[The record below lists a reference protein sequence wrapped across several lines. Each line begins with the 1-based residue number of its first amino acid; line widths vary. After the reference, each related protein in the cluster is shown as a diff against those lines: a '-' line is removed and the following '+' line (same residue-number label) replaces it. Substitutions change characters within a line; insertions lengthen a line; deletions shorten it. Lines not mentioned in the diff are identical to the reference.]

1 MKKHLLELIIFFAG
15 IITMAFELSGAR
27 ILGPYFGTSIFI
39 WTSLIGIIMGSLSLG
54 YWAGGQI
61 SVRRTDLKMLS
72 VLLLIGGGFIFI
84 TAFGHDY
91 ILKRV
96 VKYIPDFRLQVV
108 MSSVFLFGPASF
120 FLGAVLPYAVKLKIN
135 TVESSGLAVGR
146 LYALSTIG
154 SIVGTFLAGFVLLP
168 SFGFLNI
175 MYFLTGILLMFS
187 FWIFF
192 ISNTKIYLAITIVS
206 SFLLA
211 SVWIKSYTKEVNY
224 IDKDTQYNRV
234 FIYNTTDKSTG
245 RPIKML
251 AVNNEHSSA
260 KFLDGDGLVFEVLK
274 YYHLVS
280 HFNPGFKSS
289 LMIGGSG
296 YAFPKDYLKKYPGAT
311 MDVVEI
317 DPELTQMAYDHF
329 DLPKDKRLRIFHE
342 DGRTFMNKEKEK
354 YDAIFMDAYKSMI
367 TVPYQLTTLEA
378 IQKMHD
384 LLNDDGV
391 ILANLIS
398 TLSPKNNAFLRAE
411 LATYKSVFP
420 HVYLFAVQYPNPT
433 EKEKEYFQN
442 FMLVG
447 LKSGVKPALN
457 SKDEQLNKYL
467 SHLVKIKI
475 DDDLPILTDD
485 YAPVEYYTSKAL
497 NKY

>member
-1 MKKHLLELIIFFAG
+1 MKKYLLELIILFAG
-15 IITMAFELSGAR
+15 IITMAFELAGSR

-39 WTSLIGIIMGSLSLG
+39 WTSLIGIIMGSLSIG
-54 YWAGGQI
+54 YWAGGQ
-61 SVRRTDLKMLS
+61 LS
-72 VLLLIGGGFIFI
+72 VKKSDLIVLSRLLLAAGIFIFI

-96 VKYIPDFRLQVV
+96 VKYIADFRLQVV
-108 MSSVFLFGPASF
+108 FSSAVLFGPASV
-120 FLGAVLPYAVKLKIN
+120 FLGGVLPYAAKLKIN
-135 TVESSGLAVGR
+135 SMESSGVAIGR

-154 SIVGTFLAGFVLLP
+154 SIAGTFLSGFVLLP
-168 SFGFLNI
+168 YFGFLNI
-175 MYFLTGILLMFS
+175 MYFLTGVLLLFS

-192 ISNTKIYLAITIVS
+192 ISKTKIYLAITIVS
-206 SFLLA
+206 LFVLSSF
-211 SVWIKSYTKEVNY
+211 WIKSYINEVDY
-224 IDKDTQYNRV
+224 IDTDTQYNRV
-234 FIYNTTDKSTG
+234 FIYNTTDKATG

-251 AVNNEHSSA
+251 AINNEHSSA

-274 YYHLVS
+274 YYHLVE

-296 YAFPKDYLKKYPGAT
+296 YAFPKAYLKKYPEAT
-311 MDVVEI
+311 MDVLEI
-317 DPELTQMAYDHF
+317 DPELTQMAYEHF

-342 DGRTFMNKEKEK
+342 DGRTFMNKGQGK
-354 YDAIFMDAYKSMI
+354 YDALFMDAYKSMI
-367 TVPYQLTTLEA
+367 TVPYQLTTVEA
-378 IQKMHD
+378 ITKMYD
-384 LLNDDGV
+384 MLNDDGV

-420 HVYLFAVQYPNPT
+420 QVYLFAVQYPNPA
-433 EKEKEYFQN
+433 EKQKEYFQN

-447 LKSGVKPALN
+447 LKSEKKPGLYSGDEELN
-457 SKDEQLNKYL
+457 EFLK
-467 SHLVKIKI
+467 HLVTIKI
-475 DDDLPILTDD
+475 DADLPILTDD

-497 NKY
+497 DK

>member
-1 MKKHLLELIIFFAG
+1 
-15 IITMAFELSGAR
+15 MAFELSGSR

-108 MSSVFLFGPASF
+108 LSSVFLFGPASL
-120 FLGAVLPYAVKLKIN
+120 FLGAVLPYAIKLKIN

-154 SIVGTFLAGFVLLP
+154 SIVGTFLSGFVLLP
-168 SFGFLNI
+168 FFGFLNI

-192 ISNTKIYLAITIVS
+192 ISNTKIFLAITIVS

-234 FIYNTTDKSTG
+234 FIYNTTDKPTG

-251 AVNNEHSSA
+251 AINNEHSSA
-260 KFLDGDGLVFEVLK
+260 MFLDGDGLVFEVLK
-274 YYHLVS
+274 YYHLVE
-280 HFNPGFKSS
+280 HFNPEFKSS

-296 YAFPKDYLKKYPGAT
+296 YAFPKAYLDKYPEAT

-317 DPELTQMAYDHF
+317 DPELTSMAYEHF
-329 DLPKDKRLRIFHE
+329 ELPHDPRLQIFHE
-342 DGRTFMNKEKEK
+342 DGRTFINREKNK
-354 YDAIFMDAYKSMI
+354 YDAFFMDAYKSMI
-367 TVPYQLTTLEA
+367 TVPFQLTTKEA
-378 IQKMHD
+378 IEKIYD
-384 LLNDDGV
+384 ILNDDGV
-391 ILANLIS
+391 VLANLIS
-398 TLSPKNNAFLRAE
+398 TLSHKNNAFLRAE

-420 HVYLFAVQYPNPT
+420 QVYLFAVQYPNPDK
-433 EKEKEYFQN
+433 KEKEYFQN

-447 LKSGVKPALN
+447 LKSDIKPSLN
-457 SKDEQLNKYL
+457 SEDEEINKFL
-467 SHLVKIKI
+467 THLVKINI
-475 DDDLPILTDD
+475 EEDLPILTDD
-485 YAPVEYYTSKAL
+485 FAPVEYYTSKAL
-497 NKY
+497 DK